1 MEKFVEKLQK
11 QLKAIDFRLVNEAHE
26 EYNDENDVDMG
37 YPVSEKIYKYKVIDD
52 KSDLIFAIFLTDKQS
67 AIDQI
72 DLTSSKFQD
81 DEYPDEKT
89 YISNVLEA
97 GDDIKRL
104 ITVMTLL
111 KDYMAYKHH

>member
-11 QLKAIDFRLVNEAHE
+11 QLKAIDFRLVNEAYE
-26 EYNDENDVDMG
+26 EYNDENDVNMG

-52 KSDLIFAIFLTDKQS
+52 KSDLIFAIFLTDKQN
-67 AIDQI
+67 AIAQV
-72 DLTSSKFQD
+72 DLTTGKFHD
-81 DEYPDEKT
+81 DEYPDEET

-97 GDDIKRL
+97 GDDITRL

-111 KDYMAYKHH
+111 KDYMACKHN

>member
-11 QLKAIDFRLVNEAHE
+11 QLKAIDFRLLSEACE
-26 EYNDENDVDMG
+26 EYNDENDVNMG
-37 YPVSEKIYKYKVIDD
+37 YPVSEKINKYKVIDD

-67 AIDQI
+67 AIDRV
-72 DLTSSKFQD
+72 DLTPSRFQN
-81 DEYPDEKT
+81 DEYPDEET

-111 KDYMAYKHH
+111 KDYMAYKHN